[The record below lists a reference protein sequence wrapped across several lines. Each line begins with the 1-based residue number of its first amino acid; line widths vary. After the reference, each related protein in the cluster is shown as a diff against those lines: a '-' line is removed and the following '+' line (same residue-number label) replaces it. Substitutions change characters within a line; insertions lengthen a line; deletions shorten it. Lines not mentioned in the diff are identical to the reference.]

1 MAWCHQAAS
10 HYLSQRW
17 PDSWNAAS
25 LGHIGLIPSQWFGI
39 LEDIWNHRCKPVSY
53 MLTDM
58 HIRIRTIIVSNM
70 IWNTCTTGH
79 SITLWV
85 KRSEF
90 KHRCV
95 FAGVHI
101 HTYIHTYIHK
111 HTYIYMHTNK
121 LSLWSGV
128 HALQGLNITLWVEKI
143 EIWHKNIRVLWIFT
157 GHQLN
162 HNIGLNIYLSHYCC

>member
-10 HYLSQRW
+10 HYLSQRR

-101 HTYIHTYIHK
+101 HTYIHTYIVNIHI
-111 HTYIYMHTNK
+111 HICIPISYHYDLEYMHYKVSISLCGWKK
-121 LSLWSGV
+121 LRFDTRISECYEYLQVISWIIIL
-128 HALQGLNITLWVEKI
+128 AL
-143 EIWHKNIRVLWIFT
+143 IF
-157 GHQLN
+157 
-162 HNIGLNIYLSHYCC
+162 I